1 MGPGKKGACSNLL
14 GKRPLQKSGT
24 VPESRGGRNVPH
36 IMNFHDGFYQVQNRP
51 AIQQTPE
58 SDKEEYLR
66 IREK

>member
-1 MGPGKKGACSNLL
+1 
-14 GKRPLQKSGT
+14 
-24 VPESRGGRNVPH
+24 
-36 IMNFHDGFYQVQNRP
+36 MNFHDGFYQVQNRP